1 MLSDSA
7 RKALLGIARQAVESA
22 VRGVRAEMPPE
33 QDPEVCQPQGAFVT
47 LRTHGRL
54 RGCIGQFIAQ
64 KPLYQTVHEMA
75 VAAATEDPR
84 FYSMRLRPAEM
95 DALDVEISVLS
106 PLRRIKDPMAEVELG
121 THGIYIKQGYR
132 SGCFLPQVAT
142 ETGWS
147 KEEFLCQCC
156 AGKAGLSPYAWKDPR
171 TEVLVFTAEVIEEPQ
186 AHPEVQS

>member
-1 MLSDSA
+1 
-7 RKALLGIARQAVESA
+7 
-22 VRGVRAEMPPE
+22 
-33 QDPEVCQPQGAFVT
+33 
-47 LRTHGRL
+47 
-54 RGCIGQFIAQ
+54 
-64 KPLYQTVHEMA
+64 
-75 VAAATEDPR
+75 
-84 FYSMRLRPAEM
+84 
-95 DALDVEISVLS
+95 
-106 PLRRIKDPMAEVELG
+106 MAEVELG

-171 TEVLVFTAEVIEEPQ
+171 TEVLVFTAEIIEEAQ